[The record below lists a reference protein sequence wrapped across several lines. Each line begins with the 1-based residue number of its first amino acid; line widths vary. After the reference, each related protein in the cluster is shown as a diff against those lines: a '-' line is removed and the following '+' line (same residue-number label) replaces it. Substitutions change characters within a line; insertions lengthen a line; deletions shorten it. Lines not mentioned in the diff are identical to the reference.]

1 MTAQRIETARK
12 TIPNASKYEI
22 DADGFVYRKSTRL
35 MNNETRDMRRLRL
48 SRLNG
53 RWSALVYTDNG
64 KQWRFDPE
72 RLARSLFHAPDP
84 VLTYEDIMNNFK
96 TRPVEGFPRYVVTP
110 YGAIYCIDPPKRG
123 KNAGACYL
131 VHETLKRGRAFV
143 TLRDYDGS
151 RKLLKVDNV
160 VKRAWEY

>member
-1 MTAQRIETARK
+1 MTAQKLETTRK

-22 DADGFVYRKSTRL
+22 DPDGFVYRKEGQL
-35 MNNETRDMRRLRL
+35 MDNTARQTRRLRL
-48 SRLNG
+48 SHSNG
-53 RWSALVYTDNG
+53 RWSALVYNDEG

-72 RLARSLFHAPDP
+72 RLARSLFHDPDP
-84 VLTYEDIMNNFK
+84 VLTYDDVMNNFK
-96 TRPVEGFPRYVVTP
+96 TRPVAGFPRYVVTA

-123 KNAGACYL
+123 KNAGSCYL
-131 VHETLKRGRAFV
+131 VHETLKRGRSYV